1 MNIQNLGSKES
12 VGVKY
17 IDGIYAQFFL
27 KVWFESNWYFCN
39 ITESR
44 WFQIRSRNKV
54 PNNHFVKSV
63 QKQPYAD
70 VLQNRCS

>member
-12 VGVKY
+12 VGFKY

-27 KVWFESNWYFCN
+27 KVGFESNWKA
-39 ITESR
+39 TESR

-70 VLQNRCS
+70 VLENRCS